1 MKSTA
6 IWEGGFRTTIT
17 NSDGHAVTVDLPES
31 MGGKGEG
38 MTALELNA
46 ASFGGCF
53 NTIFALLAGKM
64 RLTFSALST
73 EITAEHPQGEKTITE
88 SHVKVSIKTS
98 DDEQKIRNCI
108 EKTLETCPV
117 GNLYRAAGVKLTLEV
132 IFEK

>member
-46 ASFGGCF
+46 VSFGGCF

-88 SHVKVSIKTS
+88 SHVKVTIKTGE
-98 DDEQKIRNCI
+98 DEKKIENCVL
-108 EKTLETCPV
+108 KTLEICPV
-117 GNLYRAAGVKLTLEV
+117 GNLYRLAGVKITHEI
-132 IFEK
+132 IFE